1 MILLPA
7 IDLLNGRAVRL
18 YKGLKDNVTD
28 YGDPVEIAASFRA
41 QGAQWLHLVDLTG
54 AFEGK
59 GGHEQVIPAIVKAF
73 NGPVET
79 GGGIRT
85 MEDIARRIEDW
96 GVSRVILGTVAVT
109 NPDLVAEA
117 CERYPGQ
124 IACGIDAKDGW
135 VAVKGWVEKS
145 TLKAAELALR
155 MKHVGVNTVIYTDID
170 RDGAM
175 RGPNVTA
182 TAALIS
188 ETGMEIIGSGGVN
201 TLESLVALKKVGC
214 AGAIT
219 GKAVYEKAFTIAE
232 ALEAVK

>member
-7 IDLLNGRAVRL
+7 IDLMNGRAVRL
-18 YKGLKDNVTD
+18 YKGLKDKVTD

-41 QGAQWLHLVDLTG
+41 QGAGWLHLVDLTG

-59 GGHEQVIPAIVKAF
+59 GGHEQVIPAIVNAF
-73 NGPVET
+73 DGPVET

-85 MEDIARRIEDW
+85 LADISRRIEEW

-109 NPDLVAEA
+109 KPDLVAEA
-117 CERYPGQ
+117 CRKYPGK

-145 TLKAAELALR
+145 TLKAAELALQ
-155 MKHVGVNTVIYTDID
+155 MKNVGVNTVIYTDID

-175 RGPNVTA
+175 QGPNVAA
-182 TAALIS
+182 TEALIR
-188 ETGMEIIGSGGVN
+188 ETGMDIIGSGGVN
-201 TLESLVALKKVGC
+201 TLESLIALKNAGC

-219 GKAVYEKAFTIAE
+219 GKALYEKAFTIPQ
-232 ALEAVK
+232 ALKAIE